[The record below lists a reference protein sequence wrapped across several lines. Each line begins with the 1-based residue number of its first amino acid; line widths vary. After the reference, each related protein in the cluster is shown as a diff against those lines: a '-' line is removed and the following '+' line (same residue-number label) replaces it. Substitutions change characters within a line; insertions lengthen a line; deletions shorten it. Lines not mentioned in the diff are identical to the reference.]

1 MKRYLAITVLTV
13 FFIVSCASVPV
24 QEPRVPD
31 FSPGYGTV
39 ASGQPEQPPSAPPVE
54 EVETAAV
61 PVEAAA
67 EPEPEHVAAE
77 PKKPAESV
85 EPGAAEV
92 SEEPAET
99 PAEPAEKQEA
109 AEEQEPVKTVQ
120 EEPEDAV
127 SAAVKQE
134 SVQEKEAAPAPVE
147 PSEPQEV
154 VIYTEPETAS
164 EAAAKEVEDR
174 DSTLFRAA
182 WFGLPVLLLL
192 LVILIVEIIRWFVY
206 KKPLFGW
213 APAPAAAGYG
223 NMEEVSE
230 RKPNRMTS
238 FFGNIKAK
246 ISGRFSGFMD
256 RLYKDLEE
264 DDDEIES

>member
-1 MKRYLAITVLTV
+1 MKTYLILTVLTV
-13 FFIVSCASVPV
+13 FFIVGCASVPV

-39 ASGQPEQPPSAPPVE
+39 ASGQPEQLPSAPPEE
-54 EVETAAV
+54 EVETAAAEPESV
-61 PVEAAA
+61 PVEVEDEKPAEPVEAAA
-67 EPEPEHVAAE
+67 AE
-77 PKKPAESV
+77 ETDEQAEKPAV
-85 EPGAAEV
+85 
-92 SEEPAET
+92 PAE
-99 PAEPAEKQEA
+99 AAEKQEA
-109 AEEQEPVKTVQ
+109 AEEVQEPVKTVQ
-120 EEPEDAV
+120 EEPDDAV
-127 SAAVKQE
+127 SEAVKQE

-174 DSTLFRAA
+174 DSALFRAA

-223 NMEEVSE
+223 NMGEVSE
-230 RKPNRMTS
+230 RKPNRIS
-238 FFGNIKAK
+238 AFFGNVKAR
-246 ISGRFSGFMD
+246 ITGRFSGFMD